1 MPARRVRKILIPALA
16 LILALAVAGALFR
29 LSKSRTFQF
38 FGTLVTRVETD
49 EMRLAMTI
57 DDGPTER
64 TGEILAAL
72 RELEIPATFFLCGEA
87 IQARPE
93 DAKAIAD
100 AGHAIGNHT
109 YSHRRM
115 LLVSYGFC
123 AREIEGTSRLI
134 REAGYAGEIYFR
146 PPYFK
151 RLFVLPW
158 YLRNAGITT
167 VLCDVEPETALGA
180 DADAGALADFMVSNA
195 RAGSIL
201 LTHPMYNENALEAIR
216 LAVPRLKAAGYR
228 FVTVEQLIKGEA

>member
-93 DAKAIAD
+93 DAKAIAKRAD
-100 AGHAIGNHT
+100 
-109 YSHRRM
+109 
-115 LLVSYGFC
+115 
-123 AREIEGTSRLI
+123 E
-134 REAGYAGEIYFR
+134 
-146 PPYFK
+146 FK
-151 RLFVLPW
+151 RERGRLPSVTSPDPWERHHAEGAAAFVR
-158 YLRNAGITT
+158 YKDEGR
-167 VLCDVEPETALGA
+167 
-180 DADAGALADFMVSNA
+180 
-195 RAGSIL
+195 
-201 LTHPMYNENALEAIR
+201 YNE
-216 LAVPRLKAAGYR
+216 
-228 FVTVEQLIKGEA
+228 